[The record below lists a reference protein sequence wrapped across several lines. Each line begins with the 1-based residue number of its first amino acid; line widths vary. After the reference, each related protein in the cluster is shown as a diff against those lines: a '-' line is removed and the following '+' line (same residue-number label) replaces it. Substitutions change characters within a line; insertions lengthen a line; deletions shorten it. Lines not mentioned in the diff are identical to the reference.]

1 MRKRNRTTRQKP
13 QKCNM
18 NSLTQVIAAVSTPPG
33 KGGVA
38 IIRMSGD
45 GAFEIADRVFKPI
58 SKRPFSLCEPRKQIY
73 GHVYDGEEKID
84 DVLATRFP
92 APHSYTG
99 EDTVE
104 IGCHGGILV
113 TRTVL
118 EALLRA
124 GAVMATAGEF
134 TKRAFIN
141 GRLSLT
147 EAEAISDLLE
157 AKSREQI
164 RLSSDTARARLA
176 GRISGI
182 RTSLVSLMSSIYA
195 RIDYPDEDLGDFTD
209 GEVLSLLYNIKEDC
223 ESLISTYRTGRAVS
237 EGMRT
242 VICGKPNVG
251 KSSLYNL
258 LLGEDAAIVTDTE
271 GTTRDV
277 LERTAP
283 LGKVMLKI
291 ADTAGIRENDSAD
304 KIERIGIEKSRKM
317 IEKSELLFAIFDLS
331 RPFDKLDEGIIQEIS
346 KSESPKIAVL
356 NKCDLEKKFDESAL
370 KDSFDYVISICANDE
385 SAIEKLASPV
395 EKLFTDEKIK
405 IGEDAVISSARQHA
419 SLTRCLDFV
428 NAAIE
433 SLSQGFSQDAAST
446 DIERAL
452 GAVSEL
458 DGRAVSEEIVSDIFS
473 KFCVGK

>member
-1 MRKRNRTTRQKP
+1 
-13 QKCNM
+13 M
-18 NSLTQVIAAVSTPPG
+18 NNLTQVIAAVSTPPG

-38 IIRMSGD
+38 IIRMSGE
-45 GAFEIADRVFKPI
+45 GAFEIADKVFKPL
-58 SKRPFSLCEPRKQIY
+58 SGKAFSDCTPRMQIY
-73 GHVYDGEEKID
+73 GHIVEGGERID

-92 APHSYTG
+92 SPNSYTG

-118 EALLRA
+118 EAIFRA
-124 GAVMATAGEF
+124 GAHPAEAGEF

-164 RLSSDTARARLA
+164 RLAGGRARTELSNKIA
-176 GRISGI
+176 SI

-195 RIDYPDEDLGDFTD
+195 RIDYPDEDLGDFSD
-209 GEVLSLLYNIKEDC
+209 DQVLSSLYNIKE
-223 ESLISTYRTGRAVS
+223 EIERLVSTYRTGRAVN
-237 EGMRT
+237 EGISA

-251 KSSLYNL
+251 KSSIYNL
-258 LLGEDAAIVTDTE
+258 LLGEDAAIVTDIE

-277 LERTAP
+277 LERCIP
-283 LGKVMLKI
+283 LGKVLLRI
-291 ADTAGIRENDSAD
+291 ADTAGIREKENMDAV
-304 KIERIGIEKSRKM
+304 ERIGIEKSRKM
-317 IEKSELLFAIFDLS
+317 IEKSELLFAVFDNS
-331 RPFDKLDEGIIQEIS
+331 RDFDEEDELIVKAICDS
-346 KSESPKIAVL
+346 NSPKIAII
-356 NKCDLEKKFDESAL
+356 NKSELAPKLQRDRIESA
-370 KDSFDYVISICANDE
+370 FDHVIEI
-385 SAIEKLASPV
+385 SATQGGADASEILSDLV
-395 EKLFTDEKIK
+395 NRLFTDEKIV

-419 SLTRCLDFV
+419 SLLRTLDFV
-428 NAAIE
+428 NLAID
-433 SLSQGFSQDAAST
+433 SLKMGFMQDAASG

-452 GAVSEL
+452 GAIAEL
-458 DGRAVSEEIVSDIFS
+458 DGRAVSEEVVSDIFS

>member
-1 MRKRNRTTRQKP
+1 
-13 QKCNM
+13 M
-18 NSLTQVIAAVSTPPG
+18 NNLTQVIAAVSTPPG

-45 GAFEIADRVFKPI
+45 GAFEIAERVFFPI
-58 SKRPFSLCEPRKQIY
+58 SGRKFSEYEPRFQVY
-73 GHVYDGEEKID
+73 GHIIEDGERID

-124 GAVMATAGEF
+124 GARVAEAGEF
-134 TKRAFIN
+134 TRRAFIN

-164 RLSSDTARARLA
+164 RMAGDGARAKLRE
-176 GRISGI
+176 RIAKI
-182 RTSLVSLMSSIYA
+182 RRDLVSLMSSVYA
-195 RIDYPDEDLGDFTD
+195 RIDYPDEDLGDFSD
-209 GEVLSLLYNIKEDC
+209 SELLQSIYNIREDC
-223 ESLISTYRTGRAVS
+223 KTLLSTYRTGRAIS
-237 EGMRT
+237 EGVRC
-242 VICGKPNVG
+242 VLCGKPNVG
-251 KSSLYNL
+251 KSTIYNL
-258 LLGEDAAIVTDTE
+258 LVGEDAAIVTDIP

-277 LERTAP
+277 LERSLP
-283 LGKVMLKI
+283 LGKIMLNLS
-291 ADTAGIRENDSAD
+291 DTAGIRENEKAD
-304 KIERIGIEKSRKM
+304 AVESIGIRKSREM
-317 IEKSELLFAIFDLS
+317 IDKCELLFAIFDIS
-331 RPFDKLDEGIIQEIS
+331 RPFDEEDELILQAASRINV
-346 KSESPKIAVL
+346 PKVAIL
-356 NKCDLEKKFDESAL
+356 NKSDLGIRLDTERLSCFDA
-370 KDSFDYVISICANDE
+370 VISA
-385 SAIEKLASPV
+385 SAMENEGELITALADFV
-395 EKLFTDEKIK
+395 NAAFTDERIV
-405 IGEDAVISSARQHA
+405 IGQDAVISSARQHA
-419 SLTRCLDFV
+419 ALTRCVDYL
-428 NAAIE
+428 NAAAE
-433 SLSQGFSQDAAST
+433 SLEIGFAQDAASS

-452 GAVSEL
+452 GAISEL

>member
-1 MRKRNRTTRQKP
+1 
-13 QKCNM
+13 M
-18 NSLTQVIAAVSTPPG
+18 NNLTQVIAAVSTPPG

-38 IIRMSGD
+38 IIRMSGE
-45 GAFEIADRVFKPI
+45 GAFEIADKVFKPL
-58 SKRPFSLCEPRKQIY
+58 SGKAFSDCTPRMQIY
-73 GHVYDGEEKID
+73 GHIVEGGERID

-92 APHSYTG
+92 SPNSYTG

-118 EALLRA
+118 EAIFRA
-124 GAVMATAGEF
+124 GAHPAEAGEF

-164 RLSSDTARARLA
+164 RLAGGRARTELSNKIA
-176 GRISGI
+176 SI

-195 RIDYPDEDLGDFTD
+195 RIDYPDEDLGDFSD
-209 GEVLSLLYNIKEDC
+209 DQVLSSLYNIKE
-223 ESLISTYRTGRAVS
+223 EIERLVSTYRTGRAVN
-237 EGMRT
+237 EGISA

-251 KSSLYNL
+251 KSSIYNL
-258 LLGEDAAIVTDTE
+258 LLGEDAAIVTDIE

-277 LERTAP
+277 LERCIP
-283 LGKVMLKI
+283 LGKVLLRI
-291 ADTAGIRENDSAD
+291 ADTAGIREKENMDAV
-304 KIERIGIEKSRKM
+304 ERIGIEKSRKM
-317 IEKSELLFAIFDLS
+317 IEKSELLFAVFDNS
-331 RPFDKLDEGIIQEIS
+331 RDFDEEDELIVKAICDS
-346 KSESPKIAVL
+346 NSPKIAII
-356 NKCDLEKKFDESAL
+356 NKSELAPKLQRDRIESA
-370 KDSFDYVISICANDE
+370 FDHVIEISATQGGAD
-385 SAIEKLASPV
+385 AIEILSDLV
-395 EKLFTDEKIK
+395 NRLFTDEKIV

-419 SLTRCLDFV
+419 SLLRTLDFV
-428 NAAIE
+428 NLAID
-433 SLSQGFSQDAAST
+433 SLKMGFMQDAASG

-452 GAVSEL
+452 GAIAEL
-458 DGRAVSEEIVSDIFS
+458 DGRAVSEEVVSDIFS